1 MDKLHSTITL
11 AASADKK
18 AIAAAI
24 SKARGDNATV
34 TATQFEG
41 YVLQATSSNASL
53 IEALKRAPHTQ
64 DVFQSRAM
72 AARFYAM
79 DYMDDVAA
87 GKVKET
93 RNAQG
98 AVIVP
103 PMTDDIRKQY
113 AALLDGAAPDAKKLK
128 ENQVRCTAAQWSR
141 KGTLRKW
148 FSRLLEQAGLK
159 ALPNRSGGKRV
170 KKAKTKTAKGATT
183 QAIDSRTNRLPAR
196 NEQGGF
202 AMPAIVRVQAPSE
215 AAAYYTAMAT
225 TLVKFTSA
233 NMNGKDPAAAPF
245 NKLVQKFHRDVM
257 ALAKKCK

>member
-1 MDKLHSTITL
+1 MDKLHSKITL

-18 AIAAAI
+18 AIAAAV

-87 GKVKET
+87 GRVKET

-103 PMTDDIRKQY
+103 PMTDDIRSNY
-113 AALLDGAAPDAKKLK
+113 AALLAGAAPDAKSLK
-128 ENQVRCTAAQWSR
+128 ANQVRCTAEQWSR
-141 KGTLRKW
+141 KGGLRKW
-148 FSRLLEQAGLK
+148 FSRLLEAAGLK
-159 ALPNRSGGKRV
+159 TLPGRQGGKRI
-170 KKAKTKTAKGATT
+170 KKGKAKRAKGSQSTGGT
-183 QAIDSRTNRLPAR
+183 DTRTNRLPAR

-202 AMPAIVRVQAPSE
+202 AMPAIVRVSAPAE

-233 NMNGKDPAAAPF
+233 NVKNKAAEPF
-245 NKLVQKFHRDVM
+245 DKLVQKFHRDVM
-257 ALAKKCK
+257 AIAKKYK

>member
-1 MDKLHSTITL
+1 MDKLHSKITL

-18 AIAAAI
+18 AIAAI
-24 SKARGDNATV
+24 VSKARGDNATV
-34 TATQFEG
+34 SATQFEG

-79 DYMDDVAA
+79 DYMDNVAA

-93 RNAQG
+93 RNAEG
-98 AVIVP
+98 AVIIP
-103 PMTDDIRKQY
+103 AMTDDIRKQY

-128 ENQVRCTAAQWSR
+128 ENQVRCTAEQWSR

-159 ALPNRSGGKRV
+159 ALPGKSGGKRV
-170 KKAKTKTAKGATT
+170 KKGKTKKARGADMT
-183 QAIDSRTNRLPAR
+183 DSRTNRLPAR

-202 AMPAIVRVQAPSE
+202 AMPAIVKVQSPHE
-215 AAAYYTAMAT
+215 AANYYSAMAT

-233 NMNGKDPAAAPF
+233 NVKSKAAAPF
-245 NKLVQKFHRDVM
+245 QKAVEDFHRKVM
-257 ALAKKCK
+257 AIAKKCK

>member
-202 AMPAIVRVQAPSE
+202 AMPAIVRVSAPAE